1 VDEPN
6 LYIEPLSSLNAMVEW
21 GPDQQLPCPCGRK
34 SALASLMMQAIKMNG
49 PGRLFDDPAVFVT
62 CKCERK
68 DRLTVYFGR
77 GA

>member
-1 VDEPN
+1 
-6 LYIEPLSSLNAMVEW
+6 
-21 GPDQQLPCPCGRK
+21 
-34 SALASLMMQAIKMNG
+34 MMQAIKMNG